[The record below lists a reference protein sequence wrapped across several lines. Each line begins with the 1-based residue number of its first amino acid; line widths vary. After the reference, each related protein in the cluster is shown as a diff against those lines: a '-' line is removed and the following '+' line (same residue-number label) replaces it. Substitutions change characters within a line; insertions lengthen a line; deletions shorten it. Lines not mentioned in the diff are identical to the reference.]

1 MYNRSIRYRL
11 YPQTQDKAKR
21 LKQCLGATRFVWNY
35 FLAKNKELMAAHR
48 ADGSKPRPPTTF
60 FALGKEFTQLRCN
73 TDWLGELPFAPIR
86 YVLKY
91 QADAW
96 QQCFSGGK
104 GFPKFKSRWY
114 STDSVTFPAGS
125 FKLTD
130 HSLHLAKIGQ
140 VVISGNNPYPAAQ
153 PVAVVVQETVGKFY
167 ATVCYAVAQVP
178 HNQNGQ
184 VIGIDCNVG
193 QIATSEGELRYLP
206 ELSKLEARRR
216 RYQRI
221 MARRT
226 KPNRKKEIEPS
237 NRYLRARQLAAK
249 TTRKITHIRNNW
261 QHQESRRLANKAQF
275 VIVESLHI
283 QGMTKSAK
291 GTREAPGKNVNAKS
305 GLNRVILAT
314 GWAGFQHK
322 LAYKAELLEVDP
334 KHTSQKCHQCGFIT
348 TENRKTQA
356 QFKCV
361 NCGYSGNADINA
373 ALNIVALGNRA
384 IGQGGRSGYR
394 PDELSRNLRI

>member
-1 MYNRSIRYRL
+1 M
-11 YPQTQDKAKR
+11 
-21 LKQCLGATRFVWNY
+21 
-35 FLAKNKELMAAHR
+35 
-48 ADGSKPRPPTTF
+48 
-60 FALGKEFTQLRCN
+60 
-73 TDWLGELPFAPIR
+73 
-86 YVLKY
+86 
-91 QADAW
+91 
-96 QQCFSGGK
+96 
-104 GFPKFKSRWY
+104 
-114 STDSVTFPAGS
+114 
-125 FKLTD
+125 
-130 HSLHLAKIGQ
+130 
-140 VVISGNNPYPAAQ
+140 
-153 PVAVVVQETVGKFY
+153 
-167 ATVCYAVAQVP
+167 
-178 HNQNGQ
+178 
-184 VIGIDCNVG
+184 
-193 QIATSEGELRYLP
+193 
-206 ELSKLEARRR
+206 
-216 RYQRI
+216 
-221 MARRT
+221 
-226 KPNRKKEIEPS
+226 
-237 NRYLRARQLAAK
+237 
-249 TTRKITHIRNNW
+249 
-261 QHQESRRLANKAQF
+261 
-275 VIVESLHI
+275 IVESLHI